1 MYLVVMIGGSGVGI
15 TCVGLGDA
23 VGKMVGCSVLV
34 PVVGAGI
41 VSGIASVGWVDACDI
56 ITSWR
61 LCW

>member
-1 MYLVVMIGGSGVGI
+1 MTGGGSGVGI
-15 TCVGLGDA
+15 TCVGLDDT
-23 VGKMVGCSVLV
+23 VGKIVGCGILV

-41 VSGIASVGWVDACDI
+41 VSVGWVDTCVI